1 MPSGRPVGTRNVDKP
16 FRDALRTAVADAGG
30 NFKRLR
36 KIAQKLVECAENG
49 EGWAIAMVAD
59 RLDGKAI
66 QAIEVGK
73 PGEFEAMTEQELLEQ
88 AKEYGKLIS
97 LKPSKDDEAA

>member
-1 MPSGRPVGTRNVDKP
+1 MQLGATGSDLKK
-16 FRDALRTAVADAGG
+16 LRRVAD
-30 NFKRLR
+30 
-36 KIAQKLVECAENG
+36 KLIECAQNG
-49 EGWAIAMVAD
+49 EGWAIAMIAD

-73 PGEFEAMTEQELLEQ
+73 PGEFEAMTEQELLQQ